1 MVPVDACRRF
11 ARGALTGLACAPV
24 ALACSAT
31 DVTPVGPRMD
41 FTLLPER
48 AQVAVGDSIAL
59 TVRGDSPAAARAQIR
74 WRSARPD
81 VVRLDTTVSA
91 GRPVV
96 ARAVA
101 TGEAVVNFTLSYQ
114 GSTVSGSA
122 LVSVR

>member
-1 MVPVDACRRF
+1 
-11 ARGALTGLACAPV
+11 
-24 ALACSAT
+24 
-31 DVTPVGPRMD
+31 MD

-48 AQVAVGDSIAL
+48 AHVAVGDSIAL
-59 TVRGDSPAAARAQIR
+59 TVRGDSPVAARAQVR
-74 WRSARPD
+74 WRSARPA

-114 GSTVSGSA
+114 GSTVSSSA